1 MYVKKNGRVAFR
13 SNRRQNYKRNNNF
26 SSGKVRN
33 KGNVSQQY
41 QKYLKLAKEA
51 FSSGDRIQSE
61 YYNQF
66 ADHYSRVM
74 IENGFFNENS
84 FENNESN
91 ESTDNKVTEQNV
103 SNVSNE
109 NISSSKNTSN
119 MEAESDKPD
128 HDDQDEDHESI
139 ESVDFISQ
147 PVKKK
152 TIKTKKIPS

>member
-128 HDDQDEDHESI
+128 NDDQDEDHESI

-152 TIKTKKIPS
+152 TIKTKKISS

>member
-74 IENGFFNENS
+74 IENGFSNENS
-84 FENNESN
+84 FENNES
-91 ESTDNKVTEQNV
+91 TDDKITEQNA

-119 MEAESDKPD
+119 IEAESDKLD
-128 HDDQDEDHESI
+128 HYDQDEDDESI

-152 TIKTKKIPS
+152 TIKTKKISS

>member
-33 KGNVSQQY
+33 KGNISQQY

-51 FSSGDRIQSE
+51 FSSGDRVQSE

-66 ADHYSRVM
+66 ADHYSRIM

-84 FENNESN
+84 FENS
-91 ESTDNKVTEQNV
+91 ESTENKVVEQNGD
-103 SNVSNE
+103 NE
-109 NISSSKNTSN
+109 TISSLKNTSN
-119 MEAESDKPD
+119 TEIESDKSD
-128 HDDQDEDHESI
+128 HYDQNEDHESI

-152 TIKTKKIPS
+152 TIKTKKI